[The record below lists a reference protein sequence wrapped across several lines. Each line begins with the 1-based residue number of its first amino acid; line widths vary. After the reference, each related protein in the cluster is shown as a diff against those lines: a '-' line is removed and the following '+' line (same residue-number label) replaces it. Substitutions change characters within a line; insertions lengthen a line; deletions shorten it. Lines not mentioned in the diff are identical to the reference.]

1 MHLSPFDL
9 DIYAQHMRATHEAAA
24 AQRALLAAARG
35 PSPAAGRVRVRLGR
49 VLVLLGAWLSGAPEP
64 VVADSAGRPCSP
76 LVTPATG
83 LWTGSESHRPA
94 A

>member
-1 MHLSPFDL
+1 MHLSPFEL
-9 DIYAQHMRATHEAAA
+9 DIYAQHIRATHEAAA

-35 PSPAAGRVRVRLGR
+35 SSPAGRVRVRLGR

-64 VVADSAGRPCSP
+64 VAVDSTGRPCSP
-76 LVTPATG
+76 LVSPATR
-83 LWTGSESHRPA
+83 LWAGSESHRPA